1 MTLEEGSS
9 IILPLQ
15 DKFPPLIKFFTRE
28 REIFKWVSC
37 SVINLSIRHFVWL
50 DEHVNVRWTGSDIVI
65 NNTTQNHKI
74 TYNKEKVMP
83 VPSLKLIKLATIIM
97 GVLIILGIIALIYGV
112 HQKLSEFTGN
122 LSEQTIFLKPGQI
135 IRSVTTDAAGG
146 ILLWIYQ
153 PSELEQKQ
161 LIMHIDK
168 SGTVKSHFHIITE

>member
-1 MTLEEGSS
+1 
-9 IILPLQ
+9 
-15 DKFPPLIKFFTRE
+15 
-28 REIFKWVSC
+28 
-37 SVINLSIRHFVWL
+37 
-50 DEHVNVRWTGSDIVI
+50 
-65 NNTTQNHKI
+65 
-74 TYNKEKVMP
+74 MP

-97 GVLIILGIIALIYGV
+97 GVLIILGIIALIYGM

-146 ILLWIYQ
+146 ILLWIYH
-153 PSELEQKQ
+153 PSEIEQKQ